1 MLRRSGAGQQSLQ
14 SVLGEEESLG
24 RGGLVKRLGLS
35 DAMMNSRGFGSACCV
50 FGYQRRFRTAG
61 QSIANRTPFYN

>member
-35 DAMMNSRGFGSACCV
+35 DAIMNSRGFGSACCV
-50 FGYQRRFRTAG
+50 FGYQRRFRTAR